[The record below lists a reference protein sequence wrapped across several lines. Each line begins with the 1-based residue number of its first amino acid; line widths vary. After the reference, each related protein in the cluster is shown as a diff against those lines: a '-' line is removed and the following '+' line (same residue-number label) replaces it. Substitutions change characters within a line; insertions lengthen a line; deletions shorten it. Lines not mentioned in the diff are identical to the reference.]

1 MKKISVVVP
10 IYNEGP
16 EFQIFLEELH
26 SELKTLGN
34 PFEIL
39 VMDSLTENSSYDV
52 VKTFA
57 KANRIVKGYFM
68 RHPGVAVTD
77 KTNKYMLGF
86 EIAKGEYVIT
96 MDGDGQDRPSEIKKF
111 VEELDKG
118 NDFVIGYKQKRKDGP
133 IYMLTSKIANGLIRF
148 ITGVKVHDM
157 NNGYKGFRYDILRD
171 LKLRSGHF
179 RFLPVIAAAKKWRTA
194 EVMVLHKVREHG
206 KGKFSFTSRLQGG
219 LFDMFVVYIVSKM
232 GDTPMYTLGWFS
244 IFLLFVGV
252 IVASFSLYMSSIL
265 LAIMAT
271 LVGFFALNVFLLGIV
286 IEYMRGQSPMKS
298 YKGLVVDIID

>member
-1 MKKISVVVP
+1 MKKISVIVP

-16 EFQIFLEELH
+16 EFKIFLEELH
-26 SELKTLGN
+26 SELKVLGN
-34 PFEIL
+34 PFEVL
-39 VMDSLTENSSYDV
+39 VIDSLTENSSYDV
-52 VKTFA
+52 VKAFA
-57 KANRIVKGYFM
+57 KANRNVKGYFM
-68 RHPGVAVTD
+68 RHPGAAVTD

-118 NDFVIGYKQKRKDGP
+118 NDFVIGYKQKRKDGFV
-133 IYMLTSKIANGLIRF
+133 YMLTSMVANGLIRS

-157 NNGYKGFRYDILRD
+157 NNGFKGFRYDILRD

-179 RFLPVIAAAKKWRTA
+179 RFLPVIAAAKKWKTA
-194 EVMVLHKVREHG
+194 EVKVLHRAREHG

-219 LFDMFVVYIVSKM
+219 LFDMFVVYVVSKM

-244 IFLLFVGV
+244 ILLFLIGLVVG
-252 IVASFSLYMSSIL
+252 ILSLYTGSML
-265 LAIMAT
+265 LAIISA
-271 LVGFFALNVFLLGIV
+271 LVGFFALNVFLLGII